1 VGLQRLLLRG
11 NSIGDAG
18 AAALCAQLSAFPD
31 LKLQELDLGDNQVN
45 PAEINIH
52 PLPTQYVNSGQCCC
66 LAIAAD
72 DAIVSMSYFEIMVVV
87 TLRDEAIAGH
97 TCAACGIA

>member
-18 AAALCAQLSAFPD
+18 AAALCAQLSSFPD

-45 PAEINIH
+45 PAAINIH
-52 PLPTQYVNSGQCCC
+52 PLSTRYANSGQCCC
-66 LAIAAD
+66 LAIAAE
-72 DAIVSMSYFEIMVVV
+72 VLMMSLLV
-87 TLRDEAIAGH
+87 
-97 TCAACGIA
+97 